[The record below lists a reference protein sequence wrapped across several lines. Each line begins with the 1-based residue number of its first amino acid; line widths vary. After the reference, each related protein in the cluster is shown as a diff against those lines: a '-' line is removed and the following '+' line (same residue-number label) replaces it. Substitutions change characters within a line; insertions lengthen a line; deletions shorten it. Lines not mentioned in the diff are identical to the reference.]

1 MNYRDGFTFVHVAE
15 EKIGV
20 GYRYF
25 KKYSGITIKDNKK
38 KKFSCKMYVRD
49 LKLNLVTKI
58 HKNLDKILEKKKNI
72 ISKNFFETNFSVIQI
87 KEAYNIMIRDLK
99 KDKKIVYTQKN

>member
-1 MNYRDGFTFVHVAE
+1 
-15 EKIGV
+15 
-20 GYRYF
+20 
-25 KKYSGITIKDNKK
+25 
-38 KKFSCKMYVRD
+38 MYVRD
-49 LKLNLVTKI
+49 LKLNLITKI

-72 ISKNFFETNFSVIQI
+72 INKKIFETNFSVIQV